1 VANVGP
7 VAVPA
12 TSAGVGGLGIGL
24 MAMLAA
30 VARRL
35 VKPVVQAALRLALR
49 LGRSWRYGGLA
60 SLPACQLASLPSG
73 ISMFCH
79 LPVRMAAVA

>member
-60 SLPACQLASLPSG
+60 SLPACQLAIGHQYVLPPASADGSG
-73 ISMFCH
+73 G
-79 LPVRMAAVA
+79 L